1 MRTHATTALWRPE
14 GEGLLNVVPREDAP
28 MPQDTVGVAGSF
40 EDYESAAT
48 AVQELE
54 FAGLHGIEI
63 SLVSNDADTKHAKRL
78 DETDG
83 DPVVAGAAVGGVL
96 GGSMTAL
103 AAFAALVIP

>member
-63 SLVSNDADTKHAKRL
+63 SLVSNDADRKHAKRL
-78 DETDG
+78 DERAKIFQWSLA
-83 DPVVAGAAVGGVL
+83 PRSAA
-96 GGSMTAL
+96 SW
-103 AAFAALVIP
+103 AAA

>member
-1 MRTHATTALWRPE
+1 
-14 GEGLLNVVPREDAP
+14 

-63 SLVSNDADTKHAKRL
+63 SLVSSDADRKHAKRL
-78 DETDG
+78 DETGEDF
-83 DPVVAGAAVGGVL
+83 PVVAGGAIGGVL

-103 AAFAALVIP
+103 AAFAALVIPGSDRS